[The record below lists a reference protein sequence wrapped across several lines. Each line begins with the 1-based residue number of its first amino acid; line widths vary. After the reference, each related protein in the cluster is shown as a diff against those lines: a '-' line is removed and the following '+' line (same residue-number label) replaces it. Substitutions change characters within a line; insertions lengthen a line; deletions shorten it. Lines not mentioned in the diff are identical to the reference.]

1 MQKLENFEGLSYPKQ
16 LDLLQKIL
24 KQEGYQEVVRKHCGI
39 SNHIYT
45 KAGVEYVV
53 VIVRNRRNRDASKW
67 QYMPVILDSVSY
79 QKYLGNDAR
88 ITLKSRANGLIPIV
102 NNMRIPERASLARL
116 HRLICGV
123 SDLEIEVDHITHN
136 LGIILKEYL
145 RPCSAVENKYNIRFR
160 STISIS
166 KSKYFFSLM
175 VHTEDEKVLE
185 EYKKK
190 QYQVKCRKKGYT
202 LISPAFSTKKEMYQ
216 AIEEVETYFYGEF
229 RYDPMLDM
237 SETWYALMLCKMG
250 LISEDQRKA
259 YQRKYILQYYKERA
273 KYYRLV

>member
-1 MQKLENFEGLSYPKQ
+1 MLFRSM
-16 LDLLQKIL
+16 
-24 KQEGYQEVVRKHCGI
+24 
-39 SNHIYT
+39 
-45 KAGVEYVV
+45 A
-53 VIVRNRRNRDASKW
+53 
-67 QYMPVILDSVSY
+67 VILDSISY
-79 QKYLGNDAR
+79 QKYLGNDVR

-102 NNMRIPERASLARL
+102 NNMGIPERASLARL

-123 SDLEIEVDHITHN
+123 SDPEIEVDHITHN

-160 STISIS
+160 STINDEL
-166 KSKYFFSLM
+166 KYSFSLM
-175 VHTEDEKVLE
+175 VHVEDEKVLE
-185 EYKKK
+185 AYKKK

-202 LISPAFSTKKEMYQ
+202 LISPVFSTEKEMYQ

-237 SETWYALMLCKMG
+237 SETWYAFMLCKMG

-259 YQRKYILQYYKERA
+259 YQKKYILQYHKELA
-273 KYYRLV
+273 EYYRLV